1 MHYAAPIIMD
11 NENSAELDYQT
22 GNSYLISTFEV
33 RLVTVSAQI
42 KGHSQLDRHFD
53 IILIKRHFFALK
65 VPFLGIFEANIEK
78 KIQTFFVVRL

>member
-1 MHYAAPIIMD
+1 MK
-11 NENSAELDYQT
+11 LD
-22 GNSYLISTFEV
+22 
-33 RLVTVSAQI
+33 TVSAQI

-78 KIQTFFVVRL
+78 IQIQRHWKNLKVL